1 MILHLDANEQGNYAI
16 LILSIRVLGWIE
28 GSLETGFQTE
38 TPTLNRINEVFFW
51 EETLLSF
58 QDDVHLSRISFFK
71 QAYRK
76 NYCSS
81 PETRYLFGKNVS
93 FWLSSWKLL
102 SFTQEWKFVFKWI
115 VLHKRWTL
123 LLWRITLKSILAVKV
138 FVLF

>member
-58 QDDVHLSRISFFK
+58 QDNVHLSRISFFK

-81 PETRYLFGKNVS
+81 LETRYLFGKNVN

-123 LLWRITLKSILAVKV
+123 LVWRITLKSILAVKV